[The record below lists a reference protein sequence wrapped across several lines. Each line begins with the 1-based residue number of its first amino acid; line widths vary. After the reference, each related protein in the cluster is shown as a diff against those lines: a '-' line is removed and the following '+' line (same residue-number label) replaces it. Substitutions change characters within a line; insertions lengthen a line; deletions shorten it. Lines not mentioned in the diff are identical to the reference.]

1 MKRVVL
7 EHLFPNV
14 GQALQSLVQS
24 GVQLCE
30 VQTDDVVD
38 TLLAEERGTGNCAD
52 TNLASQLFAEFH
64 VGLTLLQVWRDVSQ
78 HEVSTLRIGVRNADA
93 IQAFGEELL
102 HVGIVSTEFLIVA
115 VRHIQTNH
123 SSFHQRRGTAD
134 GVDILLSL

>member
-38 TLLAEERGTGNCAD
+38 TLLAEERGTGKD
-52 TNLASQLFAEFH
+52 NLGQQIQCSIL
-64 VGLTLLQVWRDVSQ
+64 GLVEIRR
-78 HEVSTLRIGVRNADA
+78 H
-93 IQAFGEELL
+93 FGM
-102 HVGIVSTEFLIVA
+102 S
-115 VRHIQTNH
+115 
-123 SSFHQRRGTAD
+123 
-134 GVDILLSL
+134 